1 MEEETFEAFDAEDAV
16 IIEGHNWMNEYNRHL
31 GPGQAA
37 NTNFLREAI
46 QQQGDNDPRL
56 TDVFARKYSAHL
68 QSQHMMRMIHLIE
81 RLTQNE
87 PPMSVEQKARWMRQA
102 EEEDTHYRG
111 MIERHHM
118 QYGGSTHERYNEM
131 RDEFDAY
138 IDDEDDKSVLD
149 KNRDERD
156 FTII

>member
-1 MEEETFEAFDAEDAV
+1 MEEETFEAFAAEDAV
-16 IIEGHNWMNEYNRHL
+16 INAGHNWMNEYMNHL
-31 GPGQAA
+31 RPGQAA
-37 NTNFLREAI
+37 NTNFLRFAI

-56 TDVFARKYSAHL
+56 TDVFARKYSVYL

-81 RLTQNE
+81 RMTQNE

-102 EEEDTHYRG
+102 EEEDTHYREL
-111 MIERHHM
+111 IERHHM